1 MVCLR
6 KSWERIH
13 AMRLTGLPNVAR
25 YPLATVKRD
34 AENISIHFGGLA
46 EEQWMNVPLKYV
58 EGDDEAEE
66 LRLLG
71 QLQEIGYKVRR
82 E

>member
-1 MVCLR
+1 
-6 KSWERIH
+6 
-13 AMRLTGLPNVAR
+13 
-25 YPLATVKRD
+25 
-34 AENISIHFGGLA
+34 
-46 EEQWMNVPLKYV
+46 MNVPLKYV